1 MERNLVESARE
12 IDVLKRQNDGE
23 TSELRKAHADLV
35 RDHNQL
41 KTSNAEEI
49 AELNRK
55 IEEMQEE
62 ISEMAHERDALD
74 NADRANAELNMRRL
88 REKINKLTLE
98 NKSLIGKFNDEK
110 NQLNTIIDLQ
120 KRNLENEIRITDEM
134 SERHKLKEE
143 ANAKEILKLRNR
155 VYELAQN
162 RTRKDSEAVVDE
174 EDDTT
179 NNINSFLAGIK
190 QHDHSEKNC
199 DPALAET
206 HFSPSQASKS
216 ISELSSVSTPKPSKS
231 STEDVAP
238 SPIPNDP
245 TSPPPSPPP
254 PPPPP
259 STFSTM
265 STDYSPLKFTSRVLD
280 FEFCSSNDA
289 TGSRFSPSKDATAS
303 SRSSPVTSPAD
314 ARSNLMSEL
323 QSALKFRERALEQ
336 ARAGNFEVASI
347 VRKSIRGR
355 SRSMHRDPN
364 SDD

>member
-1 MERNLVESARE
+1 LEKELLTRQYNAEKVEMERNLVESARK

-23 TSELRKAHADLV
+23 ASELRKAHADLV
-35 RDHNQL
+35 RDHSQL

-49 AELNRK
+49 AELNHK
-55 IEEMQEE
+55 IEELQEE
-62 ISEMAHERDALD
+62 IAELTHEKDALD
-74 NADRANAELNMRRL
+74 NAERANAELNMRRL
-88 REKINKLTLE
+88 REKINELTLE
-98 NKSLIGKFNDEK
+98 NKSQIEKFNDE

-120 KRNLENEIRITDEM
+120 KRNLENEMRITDEM

-179 NNINSFLAGIK
+179 NNIKSFLAGIK

-216 ISELSSVSTPKPSKS
+216 ISELSSVSTPKPGKS
-231 STEDVAP
+231 STEEVAP

-254 PPPPP
+254 PPP
-259 STFSTM
+259 STFLALSA
-265 STDYSPLKFTSRVLD
+265 DRSPLKFTSRVLD
-280 FEFCSSNDA
+280 FELSSSNDA
-289 TGSRFSPSKDATAS
+289 TGKHCNP
-303 SRSSPVTSPAD
+303 
-314 ARSNLMSEL
+314 
-323 QSALKFRERALEQ
+323 
-336 ARAGNFEVASI
+336 
-347 VRKSIRGR
+347 
-355 SRSMHRDPN
+355 
-364 SDD
+364 